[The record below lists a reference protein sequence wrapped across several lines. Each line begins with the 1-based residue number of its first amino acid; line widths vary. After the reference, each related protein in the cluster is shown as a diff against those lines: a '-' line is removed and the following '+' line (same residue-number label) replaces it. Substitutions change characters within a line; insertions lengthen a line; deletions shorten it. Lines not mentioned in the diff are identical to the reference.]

1 MTSKVK
7 VLGAEVVCYAPVA
20 EAILITSPFKGESYR
35 TLPEQNS
42 MESPSVPA
50 GITILCQENEEPRT
64 SGILLRFT

>member
-7 VLGAEVVCYAPVA
+7 VFGAEVVCYTPVT
-20 EAILITSPFKGESYR
+20 EAILITSPIKRESYR

-50 GITILCQENEEPRT
+50 GITLLCREDEEPRT
-64 SGILLRFT
+64 SEILLRFT